1 MILYTD
7 PLLDCWLLFGN
18 SAMPTVYDR
27 GRVVVEIVSES
38 RRSVNMVME
47 KKMGGF
53 VLTDAALGF

>member
-1 MILYTD
+1 
-7 PLLDCWLLFGN
+7 
-18 SAMPTVYDR
+18 MPTVYDR

-38 RRSVNMVME
+38 RRCVNMVME